1 MGTIYRAVG
10 GDDFVKITVIEAR
23 DIAERARA
31 IHNLTPTASAA
42 LGRTLCAASMLGD
55 MLKEENDE

>member
-23 DIAERARA
+23 DIAEREGLRREG
-31 IHNLTPTASAA
+31 H
-42 LGRTLCAASMLGD
+42 
-55 MLKEENDE
+55 

>member
-31 IHNLTPTASAA
+31 IHNLAPTASAA
-42 LGRTLCAASMLGD
+42 RACWAIC
-55 MLKEENDE
+55 